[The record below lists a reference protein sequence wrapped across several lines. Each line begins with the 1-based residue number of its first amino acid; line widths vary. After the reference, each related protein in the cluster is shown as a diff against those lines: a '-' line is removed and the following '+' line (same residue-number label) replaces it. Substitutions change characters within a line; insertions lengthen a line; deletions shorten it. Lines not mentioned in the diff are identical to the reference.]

1 MEEVKNRIE
10 LIIDSEQKCNRETII
25 ENNLENLFVFDDKNI
40 YYDLLKDKIKDI
52 KVLNLKDLEN
62 SVSWNLLT
70 YPYYLYKNGDI
81 DNAIEL
87 INKIGF
93 YIFNEFNENIDMF
106 WTNTSSDYLTALTI
120 HLFEKENDIKK
131 INIANVLELSNEF
144 EKGLLDEYY
153 NKLDNKSLEYTLI
166 STIINLPTDTKL
178 SVLAVFNQKMKI
190 ISMRPNLSEKL
201 SNDDINLDKID
212 LENKEQCII
221 VVGNPNLNTIAN
233 IFINQL
239 YKVLEKDKSKQKVN
253 IILDSLDRISKIE
266 ELENLLEND
275 SDINLNLIAI
285 TKNKENLINKYGE
298 YTISLFKKVVDKQ
311 WLF

>member
-10 LIIDSEQKCNRETII
+10 LIIDSEQKCNREAIF
-25 ENNLENLFVFDDKNI
+25 ENNLDNLFIFDDKNI
-40 YYDLLKDKIKDI
+40 YYDLLKDKIKNI
-52 KVLNLKDLEN
+52 KVLNLKELEI
-62 SVSWNLLT
+62 SVYWNPLT
-70 YPYYLYKNGDI
+70 YPYYLYKNGDV
-81 DNAIEL
+81 DTAIEL

-93 YIFNEFNENIDMF
+93 YIFNEPNADIF
-106 WTNTSSDYLTALTI
+106 WTNASSDYLTALTI
-120 HLFEKENDIKK
+120 HLFEKESDVKN
-131 INIANVLELSNEF
+131 INMSSILELSNEF

-153 NKLDNKSLEYTLI
+153 SKLDNNSLEYKLI
-166 STIINLPTDTKL
+166 SAIINMPTDTKL
-178 SVLAVFNQKMKI
+178 SILSVFNQMMKI

-239 YKVLEKDKSKQKVN
+239 CKVLEKDKSKQKVN

-298 YTISLFKKVVDKQ
+298 YTISLFKKVIDKQ

>member
-10 LIIDSEQKCNRETII
+10 LIIDSEQKCNRETIF
-25 ENNLENLFVFDDKNI
+25 ENNLDNLFIFDDKNI
-40 YYDLLKDKIKDI
+40 YYDLLRDKIKDI
-52 KVLNLKDLEN
+52 KVLNLKELEN
-62 SVSWNLLT
+62 SVYWNPLT
-70 YPYYLYKNGDI
+70 YPYHLYKNGDI

-93 YIFNEFNENIDMF
+93 YIFNEPNADIF
-106 WTNTSSDYLTALTI
+106 WTNSSSDYLTALTI
-120 HLFEKENDIKK
+120 HLFEKENDIDN
-131 INIANVLELSNEF
+131 INMMGILEINNDF

-153 NKLDNKSLEYTLI
+153 NKLDNKSLEYKLI
-166 STIINLPTDTKL
+166 SSILNMPTDTKL
-178 SVLAVFNQKMKI
+178 SILSVFNQMMKI
-190 ISMRPNLSEKL
+190 FSTRPNLSEKL

-275 SDINLNLIAI
+275 TNTNLNLIAI
-285 TKNKENLINKYGE
+285 TKNKENLINKYGK
-298 YTISLFKKVVDKQ
+298 YTISLFKKVIDKQ

>member
-201 SNDDINLDKID
+201 SNDDINLDKIN

>member
-1 MEEVKNRIE
+1 MEKLENRIK
-10 LIIDSEQKCNRETII
+10 LIIDSEQNYNRETLI

-40 YYDLLKDKIKDI
+40 YHDLLKDKIKNI
-52 KVLNLKDLEN
+52 KVLNLKELEN
-62 SVSWNLLT
+62 SFSWNPLA
-70 YPYYLYKNGDI
+70 YPYHLYKNGDI

-93 YIFNEFNENIDMF
+93 YMFNDFNENIDMF
-106 WTNTSSDYLTALTI
+106 WINTSSDYFMALTI

-131 INIANVLELSNEF
+131 INIANILELSNEF

-153 NKLDNKSLEYTLI
+153 NALDNKSLEYKLI
-166 STIINLPTDTKL
+166 SAIINLPTDTKL
-178 SVLAVFNQKMKI
+178 SVLSVFNQKMKI

-201 SNDDINLDKID
+201 SNDDINLDKIN
-212 LENKEQCII
+212 LENKEQSIII
-221 VVGNPNLNTIAN
+221 VGYPNLNIIAN

-239 YKVLEKDKSKQKVN
+239 CKVLEKNKSKQKVN

-266 ELENLLEND
+266 ELESLLEND
-275 SDINLNLIAI
+275 NNINLNLIAI

-298 YTISLFKKVVDKQ
+298 YTISLFKKVIYK
-311 WLF
+311 

>member
-52 KVLNLKDLEN
+52 KVLNLKELEN
-62 SVSWNLLT
+62 SVCWNPLT

-81 DNAIEL
+81 DTAIEL

-93 YIFNEFNENIDMF
+93 YIFNEPNADIF
-106 WTNTSSDYLTALTI
+106 WTNASSDYLTALTI
-120 HLFEKENDIKK
+120 HLFEKESDVKN
-131 INIANVLELSNEF
+131 INMSSILELSNEF

-153 NKLDNKSLEYTLI
+153 SKLDNNSLEYKLI
-166 STIINLPTDTKL
+166 SAIINMPTDTKL
-178 SVLAVFNQKMKI
+178 SILSVFNQMMKI

-201 SNDDINLDKID
+201 SNDDINLDKIN

>member
-1 MEEVKNRIE
+1 MEELKNRIE

-25 ENNLENLFVFDDKNI
+25 DNNLENLFVFDDKNI
-40 YYDLLKDKIKDI
+40 YYDLLKDKVKDI
-52 KVLNLKDLEN
+52 KVLNLKELEN
-62 SVSWNLLT
+62 SVSWNPLT

-93 YIFNEFNENIDMF
+93 YIFNEPNADIF
-106 WTNTSSDYLTALTI
+106 WTNASSDYLTALTI
-120 HLFEKENDIKK
+120 HLFETENDIKK

-178 SVLAVFNQKMKI
+178 SVLSVFNQKMKI

-275 SDINLNLIAI
+275 SDINLNLLAI

-298 YTISLFKKVVDKQ
+298 YTISLFKKVIDKQ

>member
-1 MEEVKNRIE
+1 MEKLENRIK
-10 LIIDSEQKCNRETII
+10 LIIDSEQNYNRETLI

-40 YYDLLKDKIKDI
+40 YHDLLKDKIKDI
-52 KVLNLKDLEN
+52 KVLNLKELEN
-62 SVSWNLLT
+62 SFSWNPLA
-70 YPYYLYKNGDI
+70 YPYHLYKNGDI

-87 INKIGF
+87 INKIVF
-93 YIFNEFNENIDMF
+93 YMFNDFNENIDMF
-106 WTNTSSDYLTALTI
+106 WINTSSDYFMALTI

-153 NKLDNKSLEYTLI
+153 NALDNKSLEYKLI
-166 STIINLPTDTKL
+166 SAIINLPIDTKL
-178 SVLAVFNQKMKI
+178 SVLSVFNQKMKI

-201 SNDDINLDKID
+201 SNDDINLDKIN
-212 LENKEQCII
+212 LENKEQSII
-221 VVGNPNLNTIAN
+221 IVGNPNLNIIAN

-239 YKVLEKDKSKQKVN
+239 CKVLEKNKSKQKVN

-266 ELENLLEND
+266 ELESLLEND
-275 SDINLNLIAI
+275 NNINLNLIAI

-298 YTISLFKKVVDKQ
+298 YTISLFKKVIYK
-311 WLF
+311 

>member
-1 MEEVKNRIE
+1 MEELKNRIE

-25 ENNLENLFVFDDKNI
+25 DNNLENLFVFDDKNI
-40 YYDLLKDKIKDI
+40 YYDLLKDKVKDI
-52 KVLNLKDLEN
+52 KVLNLKELEN
-62 SVSWNLLT
+62 SVSWNPLT

-93 YIFNEFNENIDMF
+93 YIFNEPNADIF
-106 WTNTSSDYLTALTI
+106 WTNASSDYLTALTI
-120 HLFEKENDIKK
+120 HLFETENDIKK

-178 SVLAVFNQKMKI
+178 SVLSVFNQKMKI

-298 YTISLFKKVVDKQ
+298 YTISLFKKVIDKQ

>member
-10 LIIDSEQKCNRETII
+10 LIIDSEQKCNRETIF
-25 ENNLENLFVFDDKNI
+25 ENNLDNLFIFDDKNI
-40 YYDLLKDKIKDI
+40 YYDLLKDKIKNI
-52 KVLNLKDLEN
+52 KVLNLKELEI
-62 SVSWNLLT
+62 SVYWNPLT
-70 YPYYLYKNGDI
+70 YPYHLYKNGDI

-93 YIFNEFNENIDMF
+93 YIFNEPNADIF
-106 WTNTSSDYLTALTI
+106 WTNSSSDYLTALTI
-120 HLFEKENDIKK
+120 HLFEKENDIDN
-131 INIANVLELSNEF
+131 INMMGILEISNDF

-153 NKLDNKSLEYTLI
+153 NKLDNKSLECKLI
-166 STIINLPTDTKL
+166 SSTLNMPTDTKL
-178 SVLAVFNQKMKI
+178 SILSVFNQMMKI
-190 ISMRPNLSEKL
+190 FSMRPNLSEKL

-239 YKVLEKDKSKQKVN
+239 CKVLEKDKSKQKVN

-275 SDINLNLIAI
+275 NNINLNLIGI

-298 YTISLFKKVVDKQ
+298 YTISLFKKVIDKQ

>member
-120 HLFEKENDIKK
+120 HLFEKENDI
-131 INIANVLELSNEF
+131 
-144 EKGLLDEYY
+144 
-153 NKLDNKSLEYTLI
+153 
-166 STIINLPTDTKL
+166 
-178 SVLAVFNQKMKI
+178 
-190 ISMRPNLSEKL
+190 
-201 SNDDINLDKID
+201 
-212 LENKEQCII
+212 
-221 VVGNPNLNTIAN
+221 
-233 IFINQL
+233 
-239 YKVLEKDKSKQKVN
+239 
-253 IILDSLDRISKIE
+253 
-266 ELENLLEND
+266 
-275 SDINLNLIAI
+275 
-285 TKNKENLINKYGE
+285 
-298 YTISLFKKVVDKQ
+298 
-311 WLF
+311 

>member
-1 MEEVKNRIE
+1 MEELKNRIE

-40 YYDLLKDKIKDI
+40 YYDFLKDKIKDI
-52 KVLNLKDLEN
+52 KVLNLKELEN
-62 SVSWNLLT
+62 SVSWNPLA
-70 YPYYLYKNGDI
+70 YPYHLYKNGDM

-93 YIFNEFNENIDMF
+93 NIFSEPNENIDIF
-106 WTNTSSDYLTALTI
+106 WTNASSDYLTALTI
-120 HLFEKENDIKK
+120 HLFEKESDIKK
-131 INIANVLELSNEF
+131 INITNILELSNEF

-153 NKLDNKSLEYTLI
+153 NKLDNKSLEYKLI
-166 STIINLPTDTKL
+166 STIINMATDTKL
-178 SVLAVFNQKMKI
+178 SIISVFNQKMKI
-190 ISMRPNLSEKL
+190 ISMRPNLAEKL
-201 SNDDINLDKID
+201 SNDDIRLDKFD
-212 LENKEQCII
+212 FENKEQCII

-239 YKVLEKDKSKQKVN
+239 NKVLEKNKSKQKVN
-253 IILDSLDRISKIE
+253 IILDSLDRIAKIE

-275 SDINLNLIAI
+275 SNINLNLMAI

-298 YTISLFKKVVDKQ
+298 YTISLFKKVIDNKII
-311 WLF
+311 

>member
-1 MEEVKNRIE
+1 MEKLENRIK
-10 LIIDSEQKCNRETII
+10 LIIDSEQNYNRETLI

-40 YYDLLKDKIKDI
+40 YHDLLKDKIKDI
-52 KVLNLKDLEN
+52 KVLNLKELEN
-62 SVSWNLLT
+62 SFSWNPLA
-70 YPYYLYKNGDI
+70 YPYHLYKNGDI

-87 INKIGF
+87 INKIVF
-93 YIFNEFNENIDMF
+93 YMFNDFNENIDMF
-106 WTNTSSDYLTALTI
+106 WINTSSDYFMALTI

-153 NKLDNKSLEYTLI
+153 NALDNKSLEYKLI
-166 STIINLPTDTKL
+166 SAIINLPTDTKL
-178 SVLAVFNQKMKI
+178 SVLSVFNQKMKI

-201 SNDDINLDKID
+201 SNDDINLDKIN
-212 LENKEQCII
+212 LENKEQSIII
-221 VVGNPNLNTIAN
+221 VGYPKLNIIAN

-239 YKVLEKDKSKQKVN
+239 CKVLEKNKSKQKVN

-266 ELENLLEND
+266 ELESLLEND
-275 SDINLNLIAI
+275 NNINLNLIAI

-298 YTISLFKKVVDKQ
+298 YTISLFKKVIYK
-311 WLF
+311 